1 MVSKAQHPFATIL
14 SCSDSRV
21 PPEIVF
27 DVGLGDLFTTR
38 VAGNVVDAAVLGTV
52 EYGAE
57 HLNVPLVVV
66 LGHTGCGAVKAT
78 LESDEPRT
86 HIETLIKD
94 IRPAVNEARHEGG
107 DVYDNAV
114 RDNVYRS
121 VRQLREAKPIMN
133 VLCRD
138 RKIQVV
144 GAVYHLDT
152 GVVEFLP
159 DR

>member
-1 MVSKAQHPFATIL
+1 
-14 SCSDSRV
+14 
-21 PPEIVF
+21 
-27 DVGLGDLFTTR
+27 
-38 VAGNVVDAAVLGTV
+38 
-52 EYGAE
+52 
-57 HLNVPLVVV
+57 
-66 LGHTGCGAVKAT
+66 VKAT
-78 LESDEPRT
+78 LETDEPRT
-86 HIETLIKD
+86 HIETIIKD

-121 VRQLREAKPIMN
+121 VGKLREARPIMN

-144 GAVYHLDT
+144 GALYHLDT